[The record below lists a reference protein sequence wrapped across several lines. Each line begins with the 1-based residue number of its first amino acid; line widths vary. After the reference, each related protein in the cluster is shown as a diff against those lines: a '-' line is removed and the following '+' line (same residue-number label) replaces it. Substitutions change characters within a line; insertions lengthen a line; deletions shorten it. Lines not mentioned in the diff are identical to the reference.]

1 MAKRPKSNV
10 EKSSTGSKKKKKGA
24 PVSRRTRYMA
34 LEPRVVFDGALG
46 ADLVD
51 QALSEPGSA
60 VADSVGDALG
70 DLGTCWSV
78 EIDKWQAVMCAGK
91 RRELIADGLEG
102 YRWEI
107 HAVEIVAEGNGV

>member
-1 MAKRPKSNV
+1 MGLV
-10 EKSSTGSKKKKKGA
+10 H
-24 PVSRRTRYMA
+24 
-34 LEPRVVFDGALG
+34 
-46 ADLVD
+46 DLVD
-51 QALSEPGSA
+51 FVAGNEFPGSVCA
-60 VADSVGDALG
+60 VVDEAIADSVRDALG